1 MPRMKAVATPPGQPT
16 KHVPF
21 TPAEEAARDAEEQ
34 AIADGFD
41 FAPDVAQALTKKKSM
56 LRKEV
61 KAKLD
66 EYEESDF
73 VTDADLSTYKSALI
87 AHWQTNVKP
96 VLTAYTTVKEIKEYS
111 TVWPDPA

>member
-16 KHVPF
+16 KYVPF

-34 AIADGFD
+34 AIVDGFD
-41 FAPDVAQALTKKKSM
+41 FAPDITLALRKKKGM

-61 KAKLD
+61 KAKLE

-73 VTDADLSTYKSALI
+73 VSSADMSAYRALLFS
-87 AHWQTNVKP
+87 HWTTTVKP
-96 VLTAYTTVKEIKEYS
+96 ALLSFTTVKEIKEYS
-111 TVWPDPA
+111 TTWPEPV